1 MRTTR
6 CQFIATLVSVFIVSS
21 SQEKDPSGFRD
32 FFRTNLEEFD
42 NKPLTFSHPVPSW
55 LKGKLI
61 RNGGARYEVGARSF
75 THAFDA
81 LAKLHSFTFHGNGT
95 VSMSAR
101 FLRTTYFNE
110 SIAANTIAP
119 YAQFGPLNPRF
130 DMIEKMEAI
139 ANQIDNLNVN
149 IYRVRNAK
157 GGNFE
162 YMTVNDVWEVYQVSD
177 CSLKTL
183 KLISPPTSLKTHL
196 YLPILSSAHPVQE
209 FGRQTYLTFLM
220 SVPELPFLKSFVT
233 LYRMS
238 SIGDR
243 EQIVTWYLEAPT
255 YMHSFSVTKNYAVFI
270 GQPVSINLWKMFS
283 KGNIVEAME
292 YRYNDPTYI
301 YVVHLRSKKI
311 TTLKYDKFVSYF
323 HHINAYEHRKHKIVV
338 DICTQNSS
346 NMHTMEMP
354 YIRSPTLRNKVPLY
368 YGIKRFAID
377 LKTPYVD
384 ARSFKP
390 SKIVP
395 YSNNLDM
402 PAINENYRHV
412 KYCFAYG
419 LVVKA
424 DHVNYDKWALVKKD
438 VCEHGGDLSWII
450 DNHYPSEPWFV
461 PTLNGKKEDDGI
473 LMTHVFDGIRKESYL
488 VLINAV
494 TMKTISKANL
504 PTNVPFSTHGRFFPD
519 E

>member
-6 CQFIATLVSVFIVSS
+6 CQFISTLVSVFIVSS

-32 FFRTNLEEFD
+32 FFRTNFEEFD
-42 NKPLTFSHPVPSW
+42 NKPLRFSHPVPSW
-55 LKGKLI
+55 LKLKTAVTVI
-61 RNGGARYEVGARSF
+61 RNGGERFEVGERSF
-75 THAFDA
+75 MHAFDA

-95 VSMSAR
+95 VAMSAR

-130 DMIEKMEAI
+130 DMFEKMEAL

-149 IYRVRNAK
+149 IYRIRNAK
-157 GGNFE
+157 KGNFE

-177 CSLKTL
+177 RSLKTL
-183 KLISPPTSLKTHL
+183 KLISPPTSVKTHL
-196 YLPILSSAHPVQE
+196 YLPILSSAHPVKE
-209 FGRQTYLTFLM
+209 FSRQTYLTFLM

-243 EQIVTWYLEAPT
+243 EKIVTWYLEAPT
-255 YMHSFSVTKNYAVFI
+255 YMHSFSVTKNYAIFI
-270 GQPVSINLWKMFS
+270 GQPVSINVWKMFK

-301 YVVHLRSKKI
+301 YVVSLRSKKI

-323 HHINAYEHRKHKIVV
+323 HHINAYEQRKHKIIV

-368 YGIKRFAID
+368 YGIKRFVID
-377 LKTPYVD
+377 L
-384 ARSFKP
+384 
-390 SKIVP
+390 
-395 YSNNLDM
+395 
-402 PAINENYRHV
+402 
-412 KYCFAYG
+412 
-419 LVVKA
+419 
-424 DHVNYDKWALVKKD
+424 NYDKWALVKKD
-438 VCEHGGDLSWII
+438 VCGHGVDLSWTI

-461 PTLNGKKEDDGI
+461 PTQNGKKEDDGI